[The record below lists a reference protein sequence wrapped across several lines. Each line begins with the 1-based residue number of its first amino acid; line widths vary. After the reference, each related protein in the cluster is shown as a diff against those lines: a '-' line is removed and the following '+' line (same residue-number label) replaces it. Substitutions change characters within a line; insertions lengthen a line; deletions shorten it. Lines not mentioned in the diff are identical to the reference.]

1 MSGAIEPLRD
11 RLAELE
17 DLRHAAALLS
27 WDQQTMMPV
36 RGAHARAEALAA
48 IERISHEG
56 FIAPETGELL
66 HTAAEELDPGDPDGD
81 DARLVE
87 VVTRRWEKARR
98 VPSDLAMEIARAAA
112 IGHQAWVE
120 ARRDSD
126 FNAFAPYLEH
136 NLSLARDYV
145 ACFDDFDCAYDVL
158 LDDYEPEMK
167 TAEVSRLFTE
177 LRTQLVPLI
186 AQVAPLPVD
195 DSPVNGSFPLDG
207 QRELVAQVLALMG
220 FEEAGWRLDDTA
232 HPFAVRIGEG
242 DVRITTRW
250 SESYLPMS
258 LYSVMH
264 ECGHGLYEDGI
275 SRSLRRTPL
284 ARACSLGLHE
294 SQSRLWENM
303 VGRGRPFCG
312 VLAPLI
318 AKQFGGSEADLDAD
332 TLFRAVNIVRPSLIR
347 VEADE
352 ATYAL
357 HIVLRFELEQDLIE
371 GRLETADLPHEWD
384 SRVHKYLGLE
394 VPNDALGVLQDV
406 HWSGG
411 MIGYFPTYALGNL
424 IAAQLWQRAATDI
437 GELDEQLERGDLSP
451 LREWLREHVH
461 RFGAKF
467 TATDLLARTVGGP
480 IEVTPF
486 IDYLTRK
493 LSDVYGVELSSVPE
507 VGSPSATQP

>member
-17 DLRHAAALLS
+17 DLRHAAALLG

-36 RGAHARAEALAA
+36 RGAQARAEALAA
-48 IERISHEG
+48 LERISHES

-66 HTAAEELDPGDPDGD
+66 HAAAEELDPDDPDGD

-98 VPSDLAMEIARAAA
+98 VPSELATEIARAAA

-126 FNAFAPYLEH
+126 FNAFAPYLER
-136 NLSLARDYV
+136 NLSLAREYV
-145 ACFDDFDCAYDVL
+145 ACFDDYDCAYDVL

-167 TAEVSRLFTE
+167 TAEVNRLFTE
-177 LRTQLVPLI
+177 LRAQLVPLI
-186 AQVAPLPVD
+186 ADVVPLPVD
-195 DSPVNGSFPLDG
+195 DSPVNGSFPLAG
-207 QRELVAQVLALMG
+207 QRELVAKVLALMG
-220 FEEAGWRLDDTA
+220 FEETGWRLDDTA
-232 HPFAVRIGEG
+232 HPFAVGIGEG

-284 ARACSLGLHE
+284 ARATSLGLHE

-318 AKQFGGSEADLDAD
+318 AKQFGGSQADLDPD
-332 TLFRAVNIVRPSLIR
+332 TLFRAVNVVRPSLVR

-357 HIVLRFELEQDLIE
+357 HIVLRFELEQDLID

-384 SRVHKYLGLE
+384 LRVRKYLGLD

-411 MIGYFPTYALGNL
+411 MFGYFPTYALGNL

-437 GELDEQLERGDLSP
+437 GELDEQLERGELSR

-467 TATDLLARTVGGP
+467 TATDLLERTVGGP

-493 LSDVYGVELSSVPE
+493 LSAVYGVEMSSGPE